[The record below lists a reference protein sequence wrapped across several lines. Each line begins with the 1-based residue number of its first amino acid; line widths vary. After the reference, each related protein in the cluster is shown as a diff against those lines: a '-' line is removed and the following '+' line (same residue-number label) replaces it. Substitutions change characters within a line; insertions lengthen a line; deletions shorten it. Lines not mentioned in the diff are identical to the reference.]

1 MKNLCKGEIFIFNL
15 FLIHIPWATTHTK
28 HSSITR
34 TNKNAFQQDAHR
46 RLVDHIPAC
55 IAGSTCPGVY
65 LPGGDLP
72 RGVPDWG
79 DGGVP
84 AGGVYLPR
92 GSMYLPM
99 GVYLPGLVYLPGG
112 ICPGRPVRGS
122 EPTQGGVPARGVHLP
137 GGYPPCEKN
146 DRQVQKYYL
155 GPNFVL
161 RAIIISKG

>member
-15 FLIHIPWATTHTK
+15 ILIHIPWATTHTK

-65 LPGGDLP
+65 LPGS
-72 RGVPDWG
+72 
-79 DGGVP
+79 VP
-84 AGGVYLPR
+84 ALGGGPAQGCTWLGGGGCTCWGVYLAR

-112 ICPGRPVRGS
+112 TCPGRPVRGS
-122 EPTQGGVPARGVHLP
+122 EPTQGVYLP
-137 GGYPPCEKN
+137 GGCTCPGGTPLCTE
-146 DRQVQKYYL
+146 
-155 GPNFVL
+155 
-161 RAIIISKG
+161 